1 VKVKQNNRANKKR
14 NWTELRIQRS
24 LRRLRNRVK
33 ASQSVDCCL
42 MAVPDTCYVRVY
54 APGRLLAASKLRAR

>member
-1 VKVKQNNRANKKR
+1 MKLKRNNRAWKKR
-14 NWTELRIQRS
+14 NWPELRIQRS

-42 MAVPDTCYVRVY
+42 MVVPDRCYVRVD